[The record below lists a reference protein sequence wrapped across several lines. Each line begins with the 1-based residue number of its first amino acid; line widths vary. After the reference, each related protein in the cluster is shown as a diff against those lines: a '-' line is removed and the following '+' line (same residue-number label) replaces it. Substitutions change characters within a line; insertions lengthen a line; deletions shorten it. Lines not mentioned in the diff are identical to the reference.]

1 MQKHQALITDIKD
14 AMKETLD
21 SLEELKR
28 LDVDFPFEAKER
40 EMVMRT
46 LHQQP
51 LTFQQARSL
60 KKNSPKR
67 NVQKL
72 LGVIQFIGRSSLLPM
87 LIRENRL

>member
-1 MQKHQALITDIKD
+1 
-14 AMKETLD
+14 MKETLD
-21 SLEELKR
+21 SFEELKR
-28 LDVDFPFEAKER
+28 LDVDLPFEAEER

-60 KKNSPKR
+60 VKNSPKR
-67 NVQKL
+67 KVQTL
-72 LGVIQFIGRSSLLPM
+72 LSALQFIGRSLLLPM